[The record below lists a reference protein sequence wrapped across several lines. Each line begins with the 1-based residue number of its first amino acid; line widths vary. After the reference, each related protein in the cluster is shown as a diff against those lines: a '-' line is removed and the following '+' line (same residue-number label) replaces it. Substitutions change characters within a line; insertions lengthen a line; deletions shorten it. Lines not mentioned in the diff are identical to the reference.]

1 MGAPVLAMLA
11 LVGVAGWKWLTR
23 NGQKGVHETGPAKH
37 ESAVSVAR
45 GGKSEAATVVE
56 SSSEEQRRPERKSP
70 LFEVHPG
77 NRNAPATGTLYHL
90 TLQFCSEHC
99 KLFSPS
105 SLLSSS
111 PSSPS
116 SLLSSSPSSPSS
128 HHPSSPSSRDHSK
141 EGIDSRLPNAPRPS
155 VSQQTAAL
163 THDAESPFS
172 SSGSKPPVRK
182 YPTASSDLP
191 LESLSELESFTS
203 NEDLPFLPPKSPA
216 VYDTSSNPSPSLD
229 NHALHL
235 VGKPVQKGFSTT
247 VPGFNSEPQ
256 SPISDASPQDF
267 SFKRTPTL
275 PKPGSRDRIK
285 VTVQIPKDLVGRF
298 IGKQGR
304 NIKSLMVDSD
314 GAHVYLNQKNLPKD
328 AATVPCYIQGSSSQ
342 VNQALKIVE
351 VKFPDIEIPNQ
362 LDSVPFSPRSLASPS
377 FSPQSSEEMWTAEL
391 KPAVIPSSPFYA
403 MVSYIESLDCVWLVP
418 YYDAGTDHLD
428 DLHQSMSYMYCYATV
443 VGSDIG
449 HVEEGDES
457 VVGKYCAVK
466 VSDIHWLRGHLTRL
480 SDDRGNYEVQLVD
493 YGSSVIVPATSI
505 KPLRSVC
512 VLWGGC
518 GLS

>member
-1 MGAPVLAMLA
+1 MSSDDRKERAPLSRYTQGIEIL
-11 LVGVAGWKWLTR
+11 
-23 NGQKGVHETGPAKH
+23 QPQVHCHFA
-37 ESAVSVAR
+37 
-45 GGKSEAATVVE
+45 
-56 SSSEEQRRPERKSP
+56 
-70 LFEVHPG
+70 
-77 NRNAPATGTLYHL
+77 
-90 TLQFCSEHC
+90 LQFCSEHC

-105 SLLSSS
+105 SLLSFL
-111 PSSPS
+111 PSVLP
-116 SLLSSSPSSPSS
+116 PSSPSS
-128 HHPSSPSSRDHSK
+128 HLSFLPSLLPPITPLLPPLLPPITPLLPPLVITLK
-141 EGIDSRLPNAPRPS
+141 EGIDSRLPNASWPS
-155 VSQQTAAL
+155 ASQQTATL
-163 THDAESPFS
+163 THDTESPFN
-172 SSGSKPPVRK
+172 SSGSKPPVCK

-235 VGKPVQKGFSTT
+235 VGKPVQKGYSST

-418 YYDAGTDHLD
+418 YYDPGTDHLD

-449 HVEEGDES
+449 HVEDGDES

-466 VSDIHWLRGHLTRL
+466 VSDIHWLRGHVTRL

-493 YGSSVIVPATSI
+493 YGSSVIVPATAI

-512 VLWGGC
+512 VLWGWVWLIINALFTTAGENT
-518 GLS
+518 LS